1 MNKEIEN
8 REAGKWGF
16 QCQVVVDW
24 YRYRKV
30 TTSECFVGARL
41 LSETPRQGNLWRHRA
56 AQQRKRHLAPDRSR
70 IMCPDDDG
78 EPTVYSGK
86 MLIPKLH
93 LCM

>member
-24 YRYRKV
+24 YRYKKV

-41 LSETPRQGNLWRHRA
+41 LSETPRQGNLYA
-56 AQQRKRHLAPDRSR
+56 A
-70 IMCPDDDG
+70 
-78 EPTVYSGK
+78 SGGTAEK
-86 MLIPKLH
+86 KALGSG
-93 LCM
+93 